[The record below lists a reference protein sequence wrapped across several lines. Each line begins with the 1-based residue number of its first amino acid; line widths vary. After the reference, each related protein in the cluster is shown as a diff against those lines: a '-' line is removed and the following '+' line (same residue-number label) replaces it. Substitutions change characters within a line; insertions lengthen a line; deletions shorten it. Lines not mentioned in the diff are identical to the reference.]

1 MPKPQQMLPA
11 RQRSYLLREKNAVG
25 DLRAE
30 ANRNQTE
37 ADHAGLVQA
46 VKSGRVKAITGE

>member
-1 MPKPQQMLPA
+1 MTMPQQLLSA

-30 ANRNQTE
+30 SNGNQTE
-37 ADHAGLVQA
+37 ADHAALGKA

>member
-1 MPKPQQMLPA
+1 MAMPRQLLSA

-30 ANRNQTE
+30 ANGNQTE
-37 ADHAGLVQA
+37 ADHDALVKA